1 MNQSPNQSFSVTIA
15 TSPLLLDF
23 DLPQNTRYLEYL
35 KIRKIRLLAHLN
47 KLLLYYLETI
57 VTTLK
62 QKNTH
67 VQVMMAR
74 YQNQRKT

>member
-1 MNQSPNQSFSVTIA
+1 MNQSPNQSFSVTMA

>member
-15 TSPLLLDF
+15 TFPLLLDF

>member
-1 MNQSPNQSFSVTIA
+1 MNQSPNQSFSVTMA
-15 TSPLLLDF
+15 TSPLLLQF

>member
-1 MNQSPNQSFSVTIA
+1 MNQSPNQSFSMTMA
-15 TSPLLLDF
+15 TSPLLLDL

-35 KIRKIRLLAHLN
+35 KIEKIV
-47 KLLLYYLETI
+47 KFWSMYIQTCSYFDTM

-62 QKNTH
+62 QKNTQ

>member
-1 MNQSPNQSFSVTIA
+1 MNQSPNQSFSVTMA

-23 DLPQNTRYLEYL
+23 DLPQNTRYLEYQ

>member
-1 MNQSPNQSFSVTIA
+1 MNQSPNQSFSVTMA

-35 KIRKIRLLAHLN
+35 KIWKIRLLTHLN

>member
-1 MNQSPNQSFSVTIA
+1 MNQSPNQSFSVTMA
-15 TSPLLLDF
+15 TSPLLLEF